1 MEKRRISCLY
11 QESVISFVNLHWI
24 IEVKAD
30 KKRRA
35 SVYIKCLMETEKFTD
50 NTKHKEH

>member
-1 MEKRRISCLY
+1 MGRLTGG
-11 QESVISFVNLHWI
+11 QDVISFVKLHWI

-35 SVYIKCLMETEKFTD
+35 SVYIKCLMETEKFKD